1 VHNHFYAEQLL
12 ARLLSLRRDHLA
24 QRVERVSATRGD
36 GLGYDILSFESSGA
50 DRLIEVKTTAYGQDT
65 RFFVSRN
72 ELAFSRE
79 QDAAFHLY
87 RVFAFRKSPK
97 LYMRQDALDRGFA
110 LDPETYKARTA

>member
-1 VHNHFYAEQLL
+1 M
-12 ARLLSLRRDHLA
+12 RLLS
-24 QRVERVSATRGD
+24 QRLDRLTQRAERGSATCGD
-36 GLGYDILSFESSGA
+36 GHGNDILSFETSGA

-65 RFFVSRN
+65 PFFVSRN

-97 LYMRQDALDRGFA
+97 LYLRQGALDRGFA